1 MERCCD
7 ESTNGRFPMTTAYDS
22 DAHNADFLDRFE
34 AEYNAQRQSSLLLP
48 SARFTL
54 FALTAIVA
62 GAALAFVT

>member
-1 MERCCD
+1 
-7 ESTNGRFPMTTAYDS
+7 MTTAYDS

>member
-1 MERCCD
+1 
-7 ESTNGRFPMTTAYDS
+7 MT
-22 DAHNADFLDRFE
+22 FLDPTAVSHTSLFDRLH
-34 AEYNAQRQSSLLLP
+34 AMADNSRQSMLMP